1 MESKIKMRYIT
12 KFSDQT
18 FLMLIIMSQDDLEQI
33 IDDDETIPHASSTSA
48 KDIVTSTPFETSR
61 CEKQTKIVYLKTH
74 KVSFKK
80 CACANMHFTSFS
92 ARAVLYK
99 TSFFDSENKTI

>member
-1 MESKIKMRYIT
+1 MNEVLKYYIT
-12 KFSDQT
+12 KFSDRT
-18 FLMLIIMSQDDLEQI
+18 FLKFIIMSQDDLEQI

-92 ARAVLYK
+92 ARAVRYK

>member
-1 MESKIKMRYIT
+1 
-12 KFSDQT
+12 
-18 FLMLIIMSQDDLEQI
+18 MSQDDLEQI

-80 CACANMHFTSFS
+80 CACANMHFTSLVREQYGTKHPFS
-92 ARAVLYK
+92 IRRTK
-99 TSFFDSENKTI
+99 QFDICFTQCRWKSEPWRSVWILEA